1 LTYVHT
7 FAGEKLDLSGITYAE
22 GAGDTEKEC
31 LEGTRTE
38 ILSEIIDWVNS
49 TGDDVSRV
57 LWLSGTAG
65 KGKSAIAHTIAK
77 WFDDLGGL
85 GSCYSFDRE
94 REVDHRHEKIFST
107 TARSQAERDPK
118 LRQEL
123 VDAVQRPNVRQV

>member
-1 LTYVHT
+1 LIGSTALGMT
-7 FAGEKLDLSGITYAE
+7 FHACFGYLA
-22 GAGDTEKEC
+22 
-31 LEGTRTE
+31 
-38 ILSEIIDWVNS
+38 
-49 TGDDVSRV
+49 
-57 LWLSGTAG
+57 
-65 KGKSAIAHTIAK
+65 
-77 WFDDLGGL
+77 LGGL

>member
-57 LWLSGTAG
+57 LWLSGTWRA
-65 KGKSAIAHTIAK
+65 
-77 WFDDLGGL
+77 WFVL
-85 GSCYSFDRE
+85 F
-94 REVDHRHEKIFST
+94 F
-107 TARSQAERDPK
+107 
-118 LRQEL
+118 
-123 VDAVQRPNVRQV
+123 

>member
-1 LTYVHT
+1 MQVHDI
-7 FAGEKLDLSGITYAE
+7 GEKLDLSGITYAE

-57 LWLSGTAG
+57 LWLLA
-65 KGKSAIAHTIAK
+65 
-77 WFDDLGGL
+77 LGGL